1 MNSRDICRGS
11 SFAQA
16 ENNGSKAME
25 NELGTLPLVGAFSP
39 ELVFALDICEQAGR
53 IALPCF
59 LEGIETLTK
68 DDGSPVTA
76 ADKECERIIREAIKS
91 RFPQDAILGEEE
103 GESAG
108 QETDGKK
115 RKWIV
120 DPIDGTYGYA
130 RGIPFFSTLLALEE
144 DGEIVLGVVSAP
156 AMADMFWA
164 EKGRG
169 AFKNGMRVEV
179 SDIKE
184 IAKSQLSFGG
194 ANRILAEGYWSGF
207 TKLIEATSKQ
217 RGFGDYL
224 GFAYVFEGK
233 AEAHIEVGVKPWDL
247 APMKIII
254 EEAGG
259 KYSDLS
265 GGESIYTGS
274 CLISNGQAHQEW
286 LSTLLA
292 K

>member
-1 MNSRDICRGS
+1 MQKET
-11 SFAQA
+11 AP
-16 ENNGSKAME
+16 
-25 NELGTLPLVGAFSP
+25 LPLMDSFSA

-53 IALPCF
+53 VALTGF
-59 LEGIETLTK
+59 REGIEAVEK

-76 ADKECERIIREAIKS
+76 ADKECERIIREGIQS
-91 RFPQDAILGEEE
+91 RFPDDAILGEEE

-108 QETDGKK
+108 RGDGKK

-130 RGIPFFSTLLALEE
+130 RGIPFFATLLALE
-144 DGEIVLGVVSAP
+144 DNGEIVLGVVSAP
-156 AMADMFWA
+156 GMTDMFWA

-169 AFKNGMRVEV
+169 AFKNGERIEV
-179 SDIKE
+179 SDINE
-184 IAKSQLSFGG
+184 LAKSQLCFGG
-194 ANRILAEGYWSGF
+194 ANRIQAEGYWSGF
-207 TKLIEATSKQ
+207 SKLIAGTARQ

-233 AEAHIEVGVKPWDL
+233 AEAHVEVGVKPWDL
-247 APMKIII
+247 APMKIIV

-259 KYSDLS
+259 KYTDLD
-265 GGESIYTGS
+265 GGNSIYKGS
-274 CLISNGQAHQEW
+274 CLVSNGKIHDQW
-286 LSTLLA
+286 LTQLHS